1 MRVLVIGAARSGI
14 AVTKLLLAHQHEITL
29 IDLNPI
35 PDKAIFQQAGV
46 RVIEG
51 PHPQSLL
58 EEFFDMVIKNPGIP
72 HTDPFIQAFSSKG
85 YFIYNEIEVA
95 ATLAPNYEIAAI
107 TGTNGKTTTTEI
119 LGHILQNTDD
129 FKPACGN
136 NGIPLSELVANRPHD
151 ELKIALEVAA
161 FQLLGCKTFKPK
173 YATILNLS
181 PDHLDVFANVETYY
195 AAKKVIFAQQDS
207 HDYFFLNLDDDAVA
221 KMRDEI
227 SATIIT
233 CSTRQEAD
241 LSVHQDAVYYKSTQ
255 LFKLKDLNIP
265 GQHNVANAMLAAGM
279 AYLMGIDVSTIQHR
293 IQSFKG
299 VEHRIEF
306 VRSYQNIEFYNDS
319 KATTA
324 ESTLM
329 ALQAFDRPVILLVGG
344 YDKHTGFEL
353 LKDEL
358 ANCKAVLAFG
368 QTRDQFKQLY
378 AETQL
383 CTDMHE
389 AIDQAL
395 AIAQAH
401 DIVLLSPACAS
412 YDQFKN
418 FEDRGQQFKLHIL
431 ELKE

>member
-14 AVTKLLLAHQHEITL
+14 AVTKLLLAHQYEVTL

-35 PDKAIFQQAGV
+35 PDKSIFQQAGV

-51 PHPQSLL
+51 PHPQFLL
-58 EEFFDMVIKNPGIP
+58 DEAFDLVVKNPGIP

-85 YFIYNEIEVA
+85 HFIYNEIEVA
-95 ATLAPNYEIAAI
+95 AALVPNYEIAAI
-107 TGTNGKTTTTEI
+107 TGTNGKTTTTEL
-119 LGHILQNTDD
+119 LGHILQDTDD
-129 FKPACGN
+129 FKPAFGN
-136 NGIPLSELVANRPHD
+136 NGVPLSELVAQRPHD
-151 ELKIALEVAA
+151 KLKLALEIAA

-181 PDHLDVFANVETYY
+181 PDHLDVFSNVETYY
-195 AAKKVIFAQQDS
+195 ATKKRIFAQQDS

-233 CSTRQEAD
+233 CSIRQKAD
-241 LSVHQDAVYYKSTQ
+241 LWVHQDAVYFKSTQ

-279 AYLMGIDVSTIQHR
+279 AYLMGKDVSIIQSR
-293 IQSFKG
+293 IKSFKG

-306 VRSYQNIEFYNDS
+306 VRSFKNIEFYNDS

-344 YDKHTGFEL
+344 YDKHTGFDL

-358 ANCKAVLAFG
+358 GKCKAVFAFG

-378 AETQL
+378 ADTQL
-383 CTDMHE
+383 CTNMHE